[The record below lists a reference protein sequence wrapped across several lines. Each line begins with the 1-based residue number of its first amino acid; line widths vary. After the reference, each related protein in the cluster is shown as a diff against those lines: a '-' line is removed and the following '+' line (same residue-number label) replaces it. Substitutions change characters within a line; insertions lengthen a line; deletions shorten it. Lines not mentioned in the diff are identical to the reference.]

1 MNLTIDHVIDN
12 NATVKFIT
20 LSQVISLMSRSLLQE
35 RLDFSS
41 EKEKQRQIQKTQPDQ
56 TKAHAPGTTKD
67 ITKKF

>member
-12 NATVKFIT
+12 NATVKFLT

-35 RLDFSS
+35 RLDFS
-41 EKEKQRQIQKTQPDQ
+41 KTKKRQIQKTQPDQ